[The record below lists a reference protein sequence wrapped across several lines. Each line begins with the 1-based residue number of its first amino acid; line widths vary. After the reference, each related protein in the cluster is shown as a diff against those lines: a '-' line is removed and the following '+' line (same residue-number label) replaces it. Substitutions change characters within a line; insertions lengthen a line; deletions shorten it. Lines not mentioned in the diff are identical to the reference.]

1 MLTVHSSLQRQNW
14 IDWLLNI
21 ENVSYFYLSFSGGK
35 DSTVLMDI
43 ARQIDNRILAV
54 FVDTWLEYPQIRSL

>member
-1 MLTVHSSLQRQNW
+1 M
-14 IDWLLNI
+14 
-21 ENVSYFYLSFSGGK
+21 SFSGEK